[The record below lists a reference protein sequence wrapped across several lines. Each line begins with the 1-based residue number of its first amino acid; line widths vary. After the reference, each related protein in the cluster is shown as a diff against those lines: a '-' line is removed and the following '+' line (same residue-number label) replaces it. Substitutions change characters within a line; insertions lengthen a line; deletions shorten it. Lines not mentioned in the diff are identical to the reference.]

1 MSGGQKTVKDSQV
14 EMIEIVFPNDANP
27 LGNVFGGRVMQL
39 IDVVGSISAMR
50 HARNTVVT
58 ASMDQ
63 LDFKNA
69 VRVGEVLILN
79 ASVNYVATTSMEVGV
94 KVVAENPL
102 TGERRHTSSAYLTY
116 VSIDVSGK
124 PVPVPPIVPETEEEK
139 RRYAEAQIRRKH
151 RLAIRAMK
159 QADS

>member
-1 MSGGQKTVKDSQV
+1 MLGAQKTVKDSQV
-14 EMIEIVFPNDANP
+14 EMVEIVFPNDANP

-94 KVVAENPL
+94 KVIAENPL

-116 VSIDVSGK
+116 VSIDASGN
-124 PVPVPPIVPETEEEK
+124 PMPVPPIVPETEAEK

-159 QADS
+159 KA

>member
-1 MSGGQKTVKDSQV
+1 MSGGEKTVKDSQV

-94 KVVAENPL
+94 KVIAENPL

-116 VSIDVSGK
+116 VSIDASGK

-139 RRYAEAQIRRKH
+139 RRYQEAQVRRKH
-151 RLAIRAMK
+151 RLEIRGTK
-159 QADS
+159 KG

>member
-1 MSGGQKTVKDSQV
+1 MSGAQKTVKDSQV
-14 EMIEIVFPNDANP
+14 EMVEIVFPNDANP

-94 KVVAENPL
+94 KVIAENPL

-116 VSIDVSGK
+116 VSIDVSGN
-124 PVPVPPIVPETEEEK
+124 PVPVPPIVPETEAEK

-159 QADS
+159 KA